1 MTKLFAYGSVVWEL
15 FLGLLLKLTL
25 FLHGSKFKWG
35 AYIRVGSGLIVRVK
49 SKQSHVHF
57 VDRAYIMSYCSIVCD
72 GGQLIIG
79 NNLVMNNFSSI
90 NVMGRIEIGSD
101 CLFGEGVRLYDHNHQ
116 IGNKE
121 LPTNQQGFKIG
132 TIKIG
137 NNVWLGSNVVVLK
150 DVIIG
155 DNVVVG
161 ANCLIHKDIPANSV
175 VTISQNLN
183 ISGR

>member
-1 MTKLFAYGSVVWEL
+1 
-15 FLGLLLKLTL
+15 
-25 FLHGSKFKWG
+25 
-35 AYIRVGSGLIVRVK
+35 
-49 SKQSHVHF
+49 
-57 VDRAYIMSYCSIVCD
+57 MSYCSIVCD
-72 GGQLIIG
+72 GGKLVIG
-79 NNLVMNNFSSI
+79 DNLVMNNFSSI
-90 NVMGRIEIGSD
+90 NVMGRIEIGND

-137 NNVWLGSNVVVLK
+137 NNVWLGSNVIVLK

-161 ANCLIHKDIPANSV
+161 ANCLIHKDIPANSI
-175 VTISQNLN
+175 VTISQSLN
-183 ISGR
+183 ISDR